1 MPDAMP
7 SVQSLA
13 QPSAMPD
20 KPRHA
25 VYFAPHA
32 CSLLHRLVAPLL
44 GRDALAG
51 RDIPQVAPP
60 GLAQA
65 AWAELARQPA
75 HYGLHATLKAP
86 FELKPGLGAA
96 DLSRALAELAKDLGA
111 VRLHS
116 LHLARLGGPG
126 RGFLALVPEPSA
138 GANLLAQTLVERLDW
153 LRGPLSVFDIQRRSG
168 LSGRL
173 ASQFLAWG
181 YPYVFADFVCH
192 FSLTGRCPSEALLE
206 EARRALEQA
215 LKPVLGLDLMLD
227 ALSVFSQPDRQ
238 SPFAE
243 TARFALE

>member
-1 MPDAMP
+1 
-7 SVQSLA
+7 
-13 QPSAMPD
+13 MPD

-51 RDIPQVAPP
+51 RNVPQTAPP
-60 GLAQA
+60 GLASA
-65 AWAELARQPA
+65 VWAKLARQPA

-86 FELKPGLGAA
+86 FELKPGLVAA
-96 DLSRALAELAKDLGA
+96 DLSRALAELATDLGA
-111 VRLHS
+111 VRLQG
-116 LHLARLGGPG
+116 LRLARLGGPG

-153 LRGPLSVFDIQRRSG
+153 LRGPLSAFDIQRRSG

-173 ASQFLAWG
+173 KSQFLAWG
-181 YPYVFADFVCH
+181 YPYVFDDFVCH
-192 FSLTGRCPSEALLE
+192 FSLTGRCPSEALLA
-206 EARRALEQA
+206 EAGRALEQA
-215 LKPVLGLDLMLD
+215 LRPVLGLDLMLD

-243 TARFALE
+243 TARFALV

>member
-1 MPDAMP
+1 M
-7 SVQSLA
+7 
-13 QPSAMPD
+13 PSAMPD

-32 CSLLHRLVAPLL
+32 CSLMHRLAAPLL

-51 RDIPQVAPP
+51 RNIPQAAPP

-65 AWAELARQPA
+65 AWADLARLPA

-86 FELKPGLGAA
+86 FELKPGLVAA
-96 DLSRALAELAKDLGA
+96 DLTQALAGLAKDLGA
-111 VRLHS
+111 VRLQG

-138 GANLLAQTLVERLDW
+138 EANLLAQTLVERLDW
-153 LRGPLSVFDIQRRSG
+153 LRGPLSAFDIQRRSG

-173 ASQFLAWG
+173 KSQFLAWG

-192 FSLTGRCPSEALLE
+192 FSLTGRCSSEALLE
-206 EARRALEQA
+206 EARRALEAA
-215 LKPVLGLDLMLD
+215 LQPVLGLDLMLD

-243 TARFALE
+243 TARFALK